1 MKLVTRY
8 CAAYTR
14 KSTEEGLDQ
23 SFNTLDAQ
31 REACLAYISSQK
43 AEGWTPIQR
52 HYDDGGYTGGNME
65 RPALKELL
73 ADIKAGKVHT
83 VVVYKIDRL
92 TRSLMDFAK
101 LVEIFDQHG
110 VTFVSV
116 TQAFSTTTSMGR
128 LTLNVLL
135 SFAQFEREVI
145 GERVRDKIAASKKKG
160 MWMGGNN
167 PFGYHRVDK
176 QLVPYEAE
184 IKTVRMIFEE
194 YLKLKCVR
202 LLHQK
207 LKRLDVRLKTWVS
220 SRGVAHGGRQISLNG
235 VRQILK
241 NPVYI
246 GKIKHKEKI
255 YDGLHMPIIEQ
266 ELWNNVQAQL
276 QENTVRH
283 RDGQDLRGTNL
294 LTKLIRDS
302 NGNLYSPSFTLKGQ
316 DQRRYRYYINRA
328 EQDTKDTPGNILLRL
343 PAQET
348 EDLVEQTIRAQLSN
362 IHMCADFLGTD
373 LIDNQVQLQK
383 IVQLHA
389 SVRMQDICR
398 SSITK
403 IIVKP
408 EKLSIFVSAISL
420 AELMCKKLE
429 LKLQAVTSEE
439 RQLIATIQPAKGK
452 RGALVIEAPTVPNDI
467 MDLPPAEL
475 KKLVQGFIWM
485 EEHFSGKTLEEIGRR
500 EGCTGAHVGKIIM
513 QRLDD
518 FYAPTWKA

>member
-294 LTKLIRDS
+294 LTKLIRDT
-302 NGNLYSPSFTLKGQ
+302 NGNPYSPSFTLKGPE
-316 DQRRYRYYINRA
+316 QRRYRYYINRV
-328 EQDTKDTPGNILLRL
+328 EKNIQKAPSNIPLRL

-348 EDLVEQTIRAQLSN
+348 EDLIEQTIRSQLSCV
-362 IHMCADFLGTD
+362 HTCADLLGVD
-373 LIDNQVQLQK
+373 LIDNLVQLQK
-383 IVQLHA
+383 IVQPHA
-389 SVRMQDICR
+389 SVKMQDICR

-403 IIVKP
+403 VIVEP
-408 EKLSIFVSAISL
+408 EKLLIFINVSSL
-420 AELMCKKLE
+420 GELVSKKLE
-429 LKLQAVTSEE
+429 LKLQTGISEE
-439 RQLIATIQPAKGK
+439 RQLTAAIQPAKGK
-452 RGALVIEAPTVPNDI
+452 RGALAIEAPTVPNDI
-467 MDLPPAEL
+467 MGLPPAEL

-485 EEHFSGKTLEEIGRR
+485 EEHFSGKSLQEIARH
-500 EGCTGAHVGKIIM
+500 EKVSDSFVGKIIM
-513 QRLDD
+513 ARLEGN
-518 FYAPTWKA
+518 YTPIWKT